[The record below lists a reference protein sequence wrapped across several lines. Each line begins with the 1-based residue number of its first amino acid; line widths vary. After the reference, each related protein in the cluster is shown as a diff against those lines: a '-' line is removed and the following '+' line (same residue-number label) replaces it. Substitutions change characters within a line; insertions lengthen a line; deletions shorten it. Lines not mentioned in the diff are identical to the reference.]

1 MNLNQQE
8 CVKHCHVLSILTLS
22 TRKSSG
28 LDNRIVPVSQFSSWN
43 QPISLEMPWNEK
55 TLTNEIKINCIS
67 FMCNITESKFTET
80 KINCLVISAM
90 CIKMQGWLAILP
102 MSWLAP
108 LSQVLVK
115 VDQMPQ
121 TVILWPDLVIYDDTP
136 LQHPTTATNNKKF
149 SSAWSFKFFSKN
161 SL

>member
-1 MNLNQQE
+1 MCEWHWHVQ
-8 CVKHCHVLSILTLS
+8 HCHVLSILTLS

-43 QPISLEMPWNEK
+43 QPKSLEMPWNGK
-55 TLTNEIKINCIS
+55 TLTNETKINCIS
-67 FMCNITESKFTET
+67 FMYTITKSKFTET
-80 KINCLVISAM
+80 IINCLVISAM

-136 LQHPTTATNNKKF
+136 PQHPTTATNNKKF
-149 SSAWSFKFFSKN
+149 SSACSFKFFSKN